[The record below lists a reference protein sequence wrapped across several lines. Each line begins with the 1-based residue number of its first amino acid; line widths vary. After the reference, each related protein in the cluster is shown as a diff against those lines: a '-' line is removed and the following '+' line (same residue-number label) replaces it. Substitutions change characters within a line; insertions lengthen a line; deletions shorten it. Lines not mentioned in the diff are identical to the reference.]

1 MSSRTIRDSVERALD
16 GIRSDG
22 AKDMMILRL
31 DEAARHAGDAADA
44 LRRSGSASPL
54 LGTLVTI
61 KDNFDLADHATT
73 AGSTLLADAPP
84 AQSDAV
90 AVERL
95 RRAGCVILG
104 RTNMTEFA
112 FSGLGLNP
120 HYGTPANPAFVNEY
134 RTPGGSSSGAAVS
147 VALGIVPVAL
157 GTDTGGSIRIPAAFC
172 GLVGFK
178 PSASAISREG
188 VLPLSTTLDTIGV
201 IARSVA
207 DCAGMFDVLR
217 DVSGPG
223 PGQGPRRGRASLPAR
238 RIRIGLVENYVTN
251 DVSPEVG
258 QGFDKAVAALV
269 RGGISI
275 EPIRLPE
282 LDELPATSRL
292 ANFSAV
298 ESYGWH
304 EPYLAAGAAP
314 RYDPRVLA
322 RIMPGADTPAPA
334 YATLIARR
342 QAMIRSVAARIAG
355 LDALLWPTVP
365 IVAPTMASLA
375 SDEAYHATNLLVLR
389 NPAVVNFLDGCAIS
403 LPCPVEGAPVGL
415 SLAALNGQDDHLLSV
430 AACAAEILK
439 G

>member
-1 MSSRTIRDSVERALD
+1 MSGRSIRDGVERALD
-16 GIRSDG
+16 LIGSDA

-84 AQSDAV
+84 AQRDAV

-120 HYGTPANPAFVNEY
+120 HYGTPANPAFAREY

-147 VALGIVPVAL
+147 VGLGIVPIAL

-178 PSASAISREG
+178 PSAGAVSREG
-188 VLPLSTTLDTIGV
+188 VLPLSTTLDTVGV
-201 IARSVA
+201 IARNVA
-207 DCAGMFDVLR
+207 DCAAMFDVLR
-217 DVSGPG
+217 DVPG
-223 PGQGPRRGRASLPAR
+223 EAPRGARASLPAR

-251 DVSPEVG
+251 DVSPEVA
-258 QGFDKAVAALV
+258 QGIANAVAALD
-269 RGGISI
+269 RAGIAI

-314 RYDPRVLA
+314 RYDPRVLV
-322 RIMPGADTPAPA
+322 RIMAGADTPAPA
-334 YATLIARR
+334 YAAVIARR

>member
-1 MSSRTIRDSVERALD
+1 MSSRSIRDGVERALD
-16 GIRSDG
+16 LIGGDT

-31 DEAARHAGDAADA
+31 DDAARHAGDAADS

-61 KDNFDLADHATT
+61 KDNFDVADHATT

-178 PSASAISREG
+178 PSANAISREG

-201 IARSVA
+201 IARNVA
-207 DCAGMFDVLR
+207 DCAAMFDVLR
-217 DVSGPG
+217 DVPA
-223 PGQGPRRGRASLPAR
+223 PTRGRASLPAR

-251 DVSPEVG
+251 DVSPEVA
-258 QGFDKAVAALV
+258 QGIAKAVAALD
-269 RGGISI
+269 RGGIAI

-298 ESYGWH
+298 EAYGWH

-322 RIMPGADTPAPA
+322 RIMMGADTPAPA

-342 QAMIRSVAARIAG
+342 QAMIRSVAARITG

-415 SLAALNGQDDHLLSV
+415 SLAALNGQDDQLLSV

>member
-1 MSSRTIRDSVERALD
+1 
-16 GIRSDG
+16 
-22 AKDMMILRL
+22 MMILRL
-31 DEAARHAGDAADA
+31 DESARDAGDAADA
-44 LRRSGSASPL
+44 LRRSGAASPL
-54 LGTLVTI
+54 VGTLVTI
-61 KDNFDLADHATT
+61 KDNFDVVDHATT

-84 AQSDAV
+84 AQRDAV

-95 RRAGCVILG
+95 RRAGCIILG

-120 HYGTPANPAFVNEY
+120 HYGTPANPAFAHEY

-147 VALGIVPVAL
+147 VALGIVPIAL

-178 PSASAISREG
+178 PSAAAISREG
-188 VLPLSTTLDTIGV
+188 VLPLSTTLDTVGV

-207 DCAGMFDVLR
+207 DCAAMFDVLR
-217 DVSGPG
+217 DEPG
-223 PGQGPRRGRASLPAR
+223 GGRASLPAR
-238 RIRIGLVENYVTN
+238 RIRLGLVENYVTN
-251 DVSPEVG
+251 DVSPEVA
-258 QGFDKAVAALV
+258 QGLDKAVAALDRAGV
-269 RGGISI
+269 SI
-275 EPIRLPE
+275 ERIRLPE
-282 LDELPATSRL
+282 LDELPAMARL

-314 RYDPRVLA
+314 RYDPRVLV
-322 RIMPGADTPAPA
+322 RIMAGADTPAPA
-334 YATLIARR
+334 YATVIARR
-342 QAMIRSVAARIAG
+342 QALIRSVAARIAG
-355 LDALLWPTVP
+355 LDALVWPTVP

-375 SDEAYHATNLLVLR
+375 SDDAYHATNLLVLR

-403 LPCPVEGAPVGL
+403 LPCPVDGAPVGL
-415 SLAALNGQDDHLLSV
+415 SLAALNGRDDHLLSV

>member
-1 MSSRTIRDSVERALD
+1 MSGRSIRDGVERALD
-16 GIRSDG
+16 LIGGDA

-44 LRRSGSASPL
+44 LRRSGAASPL
-54 LGTLVTI
+54 LGTMVTI
-61 KDNFDLADHATT
+61 KDNFDVAGHATT

-95 RRAGCVILG
+95 RRAGCIILG

-120 HYGTPANPAFVNEY
+120 HYGTPANPAFPGEY

-147 VALGIVPVAL
+147 VALGIVPIAL

-178 PSASAISREG
+178 PSATAISRAG
-188 VLPLSTTLDTIGV
+188 VLPLSTTLDTVGV
-201 IARSVA
+201 IGRSVA

-217 DVSGPG
+217 DV
-223 PGQGPRRGRASLPAR
+223 PGQESRRGRALLPAG
-238 RIRIGLVENYVTN
+238 RIRLGLVENYVTN
-251 DVSPEVG
+251 DVSPEVARG
-258 QGFDKAVAALV
+258 MDKAVAALDRAGV
-269 RGGISI
+269 SI
-275 EPIRLPE
+275 ERIRLPE

-322 RIMPGADTPAPA
+322 RIMMGAETPAPA
-334 YATLIARR
+334 YATVIARR

-355 LDALLWPTVP
+355 LDALVWPTVP
-365 IVAPTMASLA
+365 IVAPTIASLA

-415 SLAALNGQDDHLLSV
+415 SLAALNGEDDHLLSV

>member
-1 MSSRTIRDSVERALD
+1 MSARSIRDSVERALD
-16 GIRSDG
+16 LIGGDDA

-31 DEAARHAGDAADA
+31 DDAARHAGDAADA

-73 AGSTLLADAPP
+73 AGSTLLADAAP

-120 HYGTPANPAFVNEY
+120 HYGTPANPAFTREY

-147 VALGIVPVAL
+147 VALGIVPIAL

-201 IARSVA
+201 IARTVA
-207 DCAGMFDVLR
+207 DCASMFDVLR
-217 DVSGPG
+217 DVPVEGS
-223 PGQGPRRGRASLPAR
+223 RRGRASLPAR

-251 DVSPEVG
+251 DVSPEVAHG
-258 QGFDKAVAALV
+258 IAKAAAALD
-269 RGGISI
+269 RAGIAI

-314 RYDPRVLA
+314 AYDPRVLA
-322 RIMPGADTPAPA
+322 RIMLGADTPAPA

-342 QAMIRSVAARIAG
+342 QAMIRSVATRIAG

-365 IVAPTMASLA
+365 IVAPTIASLA

-430 AACAAEILK
+430 AACAAEVLN
-439 G
+439 GGQA

>member
-1 MSSRTIRDSVERALD
+1 MSGRGIRDSVERALD
-16 GIRSDG
+16 GIRSEG

-31 DEAARHAGDAADA
+31 DETARHAGDAADA
-44 LRRSGSASPL
+44 LRRSGSAAPL

-73 AGSTLLADAPP
+73 AGSTLLADAAP

-95 RRAGCVILG
+95 RRAGCIILG

-120 HYGTPANPAFVNEY
+120 HYGTPANPAFPREY

-178 PSASAISREG
+178 PSATAISREG

-201 IARSVA
+201 IGRKVA
-207 DCAGMFDVLR
+207 DCAAMFDVLR
-217 DVSGPG
+217 DVPAHGPS
-223 PGQGPRRGRASLPAR
+223 RGRASLPAR

-251 DVSPEVG
+251 DVSPEVA
-258 QGFDKAVAALV
+258 QGFDKAIALLE
-269 RGGISI
+269 RAGISI
-275 EPIRLPE
+275 EPILLPE

-365 IVAPTMASLA
+365 VVAPTMASLA
-375 SDEAYHATNLLVLR
+375 TDEAYHATNLLVLR

>member
-1 MSSRTIRDSVERALD
+1 MSIHGIRDSVERALD
-16 GIRSDG
+16 RIDRDA

-31 DEAARHAGDAADA
+31 DDAARHAGDAADA

-61 KDNFDLADHATT
+61 KDNYDLADHATT
-73 AGSTLLADAPP
+73 AGSTLLAEAPP
-84 AQSDAV
+84 AQADAV

-95 RRAGCVILG
+95 RRAGCIILG

-120 HYGTPANPAFVNEY
+120 HYGTPANPAFKHEY

-178 PSASAISREG
+178 PTASAISREG
-188 VLPLSTTLDTIGV
+188 VLPLSTTLDTIGA
-201 IARSVA
+201 IGRSVE
-207 DCAGMFDVLR
+207 DCAAMFDVLR
-217 DVSGPG
+217 DTPSLRDTPG
-223 PGQGPRRGRASLPAR
+223 RRRVSLPAGR
-238 RIRIGLVENYVTN
+238 LRLGLVQNYVTN
-251 DVSPEVG
+251 EVSPEVARG
-258 QGFDKAVAALV
+258 LEKAIAALD
-269 RGGISI
+269 RAGISI
-275 EPIRLPE
+275 EPILLPE
-282 LDELPATSRL
+282 LDELPAISRQ

-298 ESYGWH
+298 EAYAWH
-304 EPYLAAGAAP
+304 EPHLAAGAAP

-322 RIMPGADTPAPA
+322 RIMAGAEMRAAA

-342 QAMIRSVAARIAG
+342 QALILSVAARIAG

-365 IVAPTMASLA
+365 IVAPTMAGLA
-375 SDEAYHATNLLVLR
+375 ADEAYHATNLLVLR

>member
-1 MSSRTIRDSVERALD
+1 MSGRTIRDSVERALD
-16 GIRSDG
+16 LIGSDA

-44 LRRSGSASPL
+44 LRRSGAASPL
-54 LGTLVTI
+54 LGTVVTI
-61 KDNFDLADHATT
+61 KDNFDVVDHATT

-120 HYGTPANPAFVNEY
+120 HYGTPANPAFPREY

-188 VLPLSTTLDTIGV
+188 VLPLSTTLDTVGV
-201 IARSVA
+201 IARNVA
-207 DCAGMFDVLR
+207 DCATMFDVLR
-217 DVSGPG
+217 DAPG
-223 PGQGPRRGRASLPAR
+223 RGRARLPAG
-238 RIRIGLVENYVTN
+238 RIRLGLVENYVTN
-251 DVSPEVG
+251 DVSPEVARG
-258 QGFDKAVAALV
+258 MDKAVAALDLAGV
-269 RGGISI
+269 SI
-275 EPIRLPE
+275 ERIRLPE
-282 LDELPATSRL
+282 LDELPATGRL

-322 RIMPGADTPAPA
+322 RIMMGAETPAPA
-334 YATLIARR
+334 YATVIARR

-355 LDALLWPTVP
+355 LDALVWPTVP

-375 SDEAYHATNLLVLR
+375 SDDAYHATNLLVLR

-403 LPCPVEGAPVGL
+403 LPCPAEGAPVGL
-415 SLAALNGQDDHLLSV
+415 SLAALHGEDDHLLSV